1 MIKPSK
7 ERKLIKKGCNLIDV
21 VDAEYTANDLEAI
34 AHEMRE
40 LDIEK
45 IEFESDYDGT
55 YLYQYTLES
64 EEEALVR
71 HSKELKKYT
80 KFKEREKIKK
90 EKHLERVRKE
100 AIRLR
105 LIDE

>member
-1 MIKPSK
+1 MTNK
-7 ERKLIKKGCNLIDV
+7 EQRLIKKDCNLIDV
-21 VDAEYTANDLEAI
+21 VYVMYTANDLEAI
-34 AHEMRE
+34 AHEMRK

-45 IEFESDYDGT
+45 IEFETDYGGT

-80 KFKEREKIKK
+80 KRKRGIKC
-90 EKHLERVRKE
+90 
-100 AIRLR
+100 
-105 LIDE
+105 

>member
-1 MIKPSK
+1 MKKPSK
-7 ERKLIKKGCNLIDV
+7 EQKLIKEDCNLISIDRV
-21 VDAEYTANDLEAI
+21 MYTANDLEAI

-45 IEFESDYDGT
+45 IEFESDYGGT

-71 HSKELKKYT
+71 HSKELIK
-80 KFKEREKIKK
+80 RE
-90 EKHLERVRKE
+90 EQG
-100 AIRLR
+100 
-105 LIDE
+105 